1 LLRAAPLLALLAF
14 VAELSLRPMA
24 ESDLFFRIKAG
35 QEILAQHGLPGRNLF
50 SFTYPDYPDVDAAWL
65 FEVGAA
71 VLYGRGGFPAVVV
84 AKTAVLLAAFALAFR
99 LCRRRGAGPAASALA
114 LAAAAFVGRERF
126 VERPHVVSLLGAVG
140 VLAAADL
147 LAAAAGRRALRIG
160 AALVAGVALWANLH
174 AGAFVAPVLLAC
186 AAAGARLDRDRAAA
200 RRLGLAALAA
210 VPALFAT
217 PIGFGLLRY
226 LRLHLTLPA
235 LHPVDEFRAPSWLS
249 DAGLYLYGA
258 AFAAAALS
266 LSLARRRHLAPWRQ
280 ALPPLVLVALAAG
293 SVRFGADAALVVAPL
308 FAVAMTALAERG
320 RARWPARLPDPV
332 PSIAA
337 VALLAGLAAGPHLG
351 GRGAGGIDLDRR
363 ELPLSAIAFVDAN
376 GLRDRMYNDFET
388 GSYLLFE
395 PTGGYPRHRVFVDP
409 RLPAYPPE
417 FHRLLGRADLGRA
430 EWSAAMERYGVETAL
445 LAYAGINVRVAWWD
459 PERWAL
465 VFREADARVFVRR
478 LPRYA
483 TLIAAREIPA
493 TFTFSAQEGAT
504 TVPLDAKPAASPV
517 PDCEWQRRLG
527 ELATELDAES
537 ERDGAPSPR
546 ARAAY
551 DRALAAPAGCLR
563 AADEARLAAWL
574 AGVEL
579 GAGRAAEALAL
590 CDRALAHGDRDIT
603 TLTNRAVALEG
614 LGRARDAVT
623 AWDAVIARAGESPL
637 GARARARRAHL
648 LDH

>member
-1 LLRAAPLLALLAF
+1 VRSLLRAAPLLALLAF

-35 QEILAQHGLPGRNLF
+35 QEILARHGLPGRNLF

-84 AKTAVLLAAFALAFR
+84 AKTAVLLAAFAVAFG

-126 VERPHVVSLLGAVG
+126 VERPHVVSLLGVVG
-140 VLAAADL
+140 LLAAADL
-147 LAAAAGRRALRIG
+147 LAAAAGRRALWIG
-160 AALVAGVALWANLH
+160 AALVGGVAVWANLH

-200 RRLGLAALAA
+200 RRLGLTALAVA
-210 VPALFAT
+210 PALFAT

-226 LRLHLTLPA
+226 LRLHLILPA
-235 LHPVDEFRAPSWLS
+235 LHPIDEFRTPTWLS
-249 DAGLYLYGA
+249 DAWLYVYGA
-258 AFAAAALS
+258 AFVTALW
-266 LSLARRRHLAPWRQ
+266 LARRRGLAPWRQ
-280 ALPPLVLVALAAG
+280 ALAPLVLAALAAG
-293 SVRFGADAALVVAPL
+293 SVRFGADAALVAAPL
-308 FAVAMTALAERG
+308 LAVALTTLAERL
-320 RARWPARLPDPV
+320 RARWPALLPDPI

-337 VALLAGLAAGPHLG
+337 GALLVGLAAGPHLG
-351 GRGAGGIDLDRR
+351 GPAAGGIDLDRR
-363 ELPLSAIAFVDAN
+363 ELPLSAIAFADAN

-395 PTGGYPRHRVFVDP
+395 PDGGYPRHRVFVDP

-417 FHRLLGRADLGRA
+417 FHRLLGRDDLGRA
-430 EWSAAMERYGVETAL
+430 EWSAAMDRYGVETAL
-445 LAYAGINVRVAWWD
+445 LAYAGINRRVAWWD

-493 TFTFSAQEGAT
+493 TFTFSVQEGAA
-504 TVPLDAKPAASPV
+504 TVPLDAKPASSPV
-517 PDCEWQRRLG
+517 PDCEWRRRLG
-527 ELATELDAES
+527 DLLFEI
-537 ERDGAPSPR
+537 DGAPSAR

-551 DRALAAPAGCLR
+551 DRALAAPAGCLQ
-563 AADEARLAAWL
+563 AADEVRLTAWL
-574 AGVEL
+574 AGIEL
-579 GAGRAAEALAL
+579 GAGRLAEALAL
-590 CDRALAHGDRDIT
+590 CDRALARGDNDIA
-603 TLTNRAVALEG
+603 TLTNRAVALEA
-614 LGRARDAVT
+614 LGRARDAAA
-623 AWDAVIARAGESPL
+623 AWDAVITRAGDSPL
-637 GARARARRAHL
+637 ATHARARRAHL
-648 LDH
+648 LAH